1 MDSKHSPLAG
11 IPDSI
16 KKPSLSK
23 TEYGFCDGDE
33 EFTFIF
39 CGSDRRSLTPG
50 EFHIRPPAGLT
61 IGLNV
66 GRVFQSAYD
75 LLNFAQLVAAGH
87 LTKEGFVDA
96 AKRVLER
103 NHLPEH
109 NHL

>member
-1 MDSKHSPLAG
+1 MVSVMGMKNL
-11 IPDSI
+11 
-16 KKPSLSK
+16 LSSFA
-23 TEYGFCDGDE
+23 EVIGVP
-33 EFTFIF
+33 
-39 CGSDRRSLTPG
+39 LTPG

-103 NHLPEH
+103 NHLPVH